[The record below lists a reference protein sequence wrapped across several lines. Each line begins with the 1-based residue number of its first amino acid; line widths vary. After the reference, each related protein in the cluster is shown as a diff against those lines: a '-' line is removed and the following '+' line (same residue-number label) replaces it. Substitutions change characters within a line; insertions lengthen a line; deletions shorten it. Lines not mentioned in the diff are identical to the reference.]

1 MKENLKKIFAISVF
15 ILLMPIV
22 IVALFL
28 GIVLLIVALP
38 IIFVWYLCAYIY
50 TMFIIKRK
58 IKKLKGDYEWM
69 EDSQQDSI

>member
-1 MKENLKKIFAISVF
+1 MKETFKKIFAISVF

-28 GIVLLIVALP
+28 GIVLLIAALP